1 MNELK
6 LEILR
11 KLEFGYNKLSHRS
24 VKVEKDDFNKAVK
37 ELGVEGYV
45 VYDDEDH
52 ELFKGDVKHVIIT
65 EKGKEFILGY
75 NK

>member
-1 MNELK
+1 MNELN

-37 ELGVEGYV
+37 ELGAEGYV

-52 ELFKGDVKHVIIT
+52 KLFKGDVKHVIIT
-65 EKGKEFILGY
+65 EKGKKFILGY